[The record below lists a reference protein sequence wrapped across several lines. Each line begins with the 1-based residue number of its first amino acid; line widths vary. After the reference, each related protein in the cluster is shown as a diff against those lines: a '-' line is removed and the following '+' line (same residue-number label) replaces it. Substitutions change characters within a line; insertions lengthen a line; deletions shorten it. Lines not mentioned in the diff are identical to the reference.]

1 MGKREIDLGLTLTVK
16 VPEGME
22 DSEIL
27 DLVFRACSGEGDPRN
42 GLNMLANVNFAVQ
55 DQIESNIR
63 NIGSPLEIVG
73 SGLSVKIKGDNRTPR
88 QRYLDEQKKS

>member
-1 MGKREIDLGLTLTVK
+1 MDKREIDLGLTLTVK

-42 GLNMLANVNFAVQ
+42 GFNMLANVNFAVQ

-63 NIGSPLEIVG
+63 NIGSPLEKG
-73 SGLSVKIKGDNRTPR
+73 SGLSVKIMIIAPR
-88 QRYLDEQKKS
+88 QRYLDEQKKLRIF